1 MKSFFRSIRVLA
13 FAVFSF
19 ALLAGSATFAQTFRG
34 TILGAVS
41 DSSGAAVPGA
51 TVTIKN
57 LDTGLTRTVSTSE
70 DGSYSAPELPIG
82 NYSATAEKAGFK
94 SSVVSGVKVE
104 VSSERR
110 IDFILQPGQLA
121 QTVQVQADE
130 LPMVESTSNTLGGIL
145 ESKVATTLP
154 VNGGDY
160 QKLIFL
166 VPGVTGSPD
175 QITDSPGSFGI
186 FSVNGA
192 RGRANN
198 FLLDGTD
205 MNDGYRN
212 DPAINEAGVFGT
224 PATILP
230 ISAID
235 ELHVASNFEAEYG
248 RSAGGVVNIVTKSGG
263 NQFHGAASEF
273 FRNNALDARNFF
285 NDTSLPQNPFH
296 ANQFAGSLGGPIVKD
311 NTFFFI
317 DYEGMREVGA
327 QSTPSCV
334 PTAADIANNTPATG
348 INPVIQNLIN
358 AGKAWPTANGTGS
371 CIASPTDT
379 IQQTLVSS
387 NTVLATPFSN
397 NVNDGLIKVDHQF
410 NQNNTLTGRYF
421 IGDSEQSFPLALVG
435 GGALPNYNTFTP
447 TRVQLVSIS
456 FVSVVSPSVVNEARL
471 GWNRFAEGFY
481 SEDRHFDPAS
491 IGLNNGATGIN
502 LGMPRIDVGSF
513 PQLGASSSD
522 TRNRVDSNWHYID
535 NISWKH
541 GKHEIK
547 GGYEYRRTTVSQNF
561 NSYFK
566 GRLNFNSLNDFLAGI
581 PDGGFQYSGNANR
594 NTFEN
599 SQAIYLQD
607 SYRWSSR
614 VTVNLGL
621 RYDYYG
627 LIQEKHG
634 NFTNFNPLTGADILV
649 GQGRL
654 YQPDYN
660 NVAPR
665 VSVAWD
671 VTGRQKTVVRAGWGI
686 FYDAFSQDMFMGH
699 LPFNS
704 YYDPGPAYSG
714 AGSNPISVGSAYS
727 STPLTAGFPVFQF
740 GSPMS
745 DRFGVDQNLRTPYM
759 ENYNLNLQQQITRK
773 MTLQV
778 GYVGS
783 QGHKLLRFRDL
794 NQPDLATIQAY
805 DYHFGQNPITNVIY
819 NVGGCC
825 TPGALLGPG
834 GGAVYY
840 NYEEASGNS
849 IYNSLQA
856 SWHIDNWHG
865 LTSTFNYTWSHS
877 IDDSSDGE
885 DYVPNAAQPDNS
897 QAINKYNRGNS
908 NFDVRNRIA
917 WNFIYQLPD
926 DPGSSMKLLRN
937 GWGFSGTVT
946 IQAGQPF
953 HLNYNFQDDY
963 NGTGEFFARPDVAG
977 PIVYNQSDPNNFLQL
992 GAFAVPCTFDGLGN
1006 FATNCISV
1014 NPSNP
1019 DPTGLACDK
1028 IVIGGTTTGGTNT
1041 GGCINT
1047 MHFGSEGRNSL
1058 IGPHFRQ
1065 FDFSL
1070 FKRTQ
1075 LTERLNMEL
1084 RFEGYNILNHPNFA
1098 NPYLPNFIADAGQQG
1113 IASGPGVDLPG
1124 SPCYGVAAG
1133 RSCGALHLT
1142 ATGDVGI
1149 GYPYLGSG
1157 GPRSLQLAAKFTF

>member
-1 MKSFFRSIRVLA
+1 MNSFFRAIRTLALVAFALTVLA
-13 FAVFSF
+13 GAS
-19 ALLAGSATFAQTFRG
+19 TFAQTFRG
-34 TILGAVS
+34 TILGSVT

-57 LDTGLTRTVSTSE
+57 VDTGLVRTVTTSD
-70 DGSYSAPELPIG
+70 DGSYAAPELPIG
-82 NYSATAEKAGFK
+82 TYSVSVEKAGFK
-94 SSVVSGVKVE
+94 LGVVTGIKVE

-110 IDFILQPGQLA
+110 ADVALQIGQSA
-121 QTVQVQADE
+121 QSVEVLGEE

-145 ESKVATTLP
+145 ESKLLTSLP

-166 VPGVTGSPD
+166 VPGVAGSPD

-230 ISAID
+230 VAAIA

-248 RSAGGVVNIVTKSGG
+248 RSAGAVVNIVTKSGT
-263 NQFHGAASEF
+263 NQYHGTVSEF

-296 ANQFAGSLGGPIVKD
+296 NNQFGGSFGGPIFQDK
-311 NTFFFI
+311 TFFFV
-317 DYEGMREVGA
+317 DYEGLREVGA

-334 PTAADIANNTPATG
+334 PTAADITNNTPAGG
-348 INPVIQNLIN
+348 INPVIANLLA
-358 AGKAWPTANGTGS
+358 AGKGWPTPNGTGS
-371 CIASPTDT
+371 CIASQHDPGVATPIVQAQEPFNT
-379 IQQTLVSS
+379 I
-387 NTVLATPFSN
+387 LATPFSN
-397 NVNDGLIKVDHQF
+397 NVNGGIIKIDHQF
-410 NQNNTLTGRYF
+410 NQANTLSGRYF
-421 IGDSEQSFPLALVG
+421 LGDSEQSFPLALVG

-456 FVSVVSPSVVNEARL
+456 FVSVISPTTVNEARI

-481 SEDRHFDPAS
+481 AQDRHFDPAS
-491 IGLNNGATGIN
+491 IGLNTNAKGID
-502 LGMPRIDVGSF
+502 LGLPRFSVGSF
-513 PQLGASSSD
+513 PQLGASSTD

-541 GKHEIK
+541 GKHDIK
-547 GGYEYRRTTVSQNF
+547 AGYEFRRTTVSQNF
-561 NSYFK
+561 DSYFK
-566 GRLNFNSLNDFLAGI
+566 GRLNFGGALPLDAFLAGT
-581 PDGGFQYSGNANR
+581 PTGGFQYSGDPNR

-599 SQAIYLQD
+599 SHAIYLQD
-607 SYRWSSR
+607 SYHWSSR
-614 VTVNLGL
+614 VTLNLGL

-654 YQPDYN
+654 YQPDYK

-671 VTGRQKTVVRAGWGI
+671 VTGHQKTVVRAGFGI
-686 FYDAFSQDMFMGH
+686 FYDAYSQDMFMGH

-704 YYDPGPAYSG
+704 FYDPGAAYSG
-714 AGSNPISVGSAYS
+714 AGGNPILLANAFKS
-727 STPLTAGFPVFQF
+727 PLGATSPVFQF
-740 GSPMS
+740 ASPMV

-773 MTLQV
+773 MTLQL

-794 NQPDLATIQAY
+794 NQPTLAQIQGY
-805 DYHFGQNPITNVIY
+805 DYNLN
-819 NVGGCC
+819 GCC
-825 TPGALLGPG
+825 TPGALLGAG
-834 GGAVYY
+834 GGGIYY
-840 NYEEASGNS
+840 NYEETSGNS
-849 IYNSLQA
+849 IYNSLQT
-856 SWHIDNWHG
+856 SWHIEDWHG

-897 QAINKYNRGNS
+897 QAANRFNRGNS
-908 NFDVRNRIA
+908 NFDIRNRIA
-917 WNFIYQLPD
+917 WNFIYLIPD
-926 DPGSSMKLLRN
+926 SPGSNMKLIRN

-953 HLNYNFQDDY
+953 HLNYNFEDDY
-963 NGTGEFFARPDVAG
+963 NGTGEFFARPDVVG
-977 PIVYNQSDPNNFLQL
+977 PIVYHQNDPNNFLQL
-992 GAFAVPCTFDGLGN
+992 TSFAVPCTLDGVGT
-1006 FATNCISV
+1006 FAQNCILI
-1014 NPSNP
+1014 NPA
-1019 DPTGLACDK
+1019 TGANCTASG
-1028 IVIGGTTTGGTNT
+1028 IGPN
-1041 GGCINT
+1041 CINS
-1047 MHFGSEGRNSL
+1047 MHFGNEGRNSL

-1098 NPYLPNFIADAGQQG
+1098 NPYLPNFIADAAQQG
-1113 IASGPGVDLPG
+1113 INPNGTSA
-1124 SPCYGVAAG
+1124 
-1133 RSCGALHLT
+1133 GALHLT

-1149 GYPYLGSG
+1149 GYPFLGSG

>member
-1 MKSFFRSIRVLA
+1 MNSFFRAIRTLA
-13 FAVFSF
+13 IVAFSF
-19 ALLAGSATFAQTFRG
+19 ALIAGASTFAQTFRG
-34 TILGAVS
+34 TILGSVT

-57 LDTGLTRTVSTSE
+57 VDTGLVRTVTTSD
-70 DGSYSAPELPIG
+70 DGSYAAPELPIG
-82 NYSATAEKAGFK
+82 NYSVSVEKPGFK
-94 SSVVSGVKVE
+94 LGVVTGIRVE

-110 IDFILQPGQLA
+110 ADVALQIGQSA
-121 QTVQVQADE
+121 QTVEVRGEE
-130 LPMVESTSNTLGGIL
+130 LPMVESTSNTLGGIV
-145 ESKVATTLP
+145 ESRVVTSLP
-154 VNGGDY
+154 VNGRDY

-230 ISAID
+230 VEAID
-235 ELHVASNFEAEYG
+235 ELRVASNFEAEYG
-248 RSAGGVVNIVTKSGG
+248 RSAGAVVNVVTKSGT
-263 NQFHGAASEF
+263 NQVHGSFFEF
-273 FRNNALDARNFF
+273 FRNNALDARNYFD
-285 NDTSLPQNPFH
+285 NTSLPQNPFH
-296 ANQFAGSLGGPIVKD
+296 NNQFGGSLGGPIFKD
-311 NTFFFI
+311 KTFFFI
-317 DYEGMREVGA
+317 DYEGLREVGS

-334 PTAADIANNTPATG
+334 PTANDISFYAPVSGNTASINSVAAKILAQKGWPA
-348 INPVIQNLIN
+348 P
-358 AGKAWPTANGTGS
+358 NGSGS
-371 CIASPTDT
+371 CIGNPADGLNSDGSFKT
-379 IQQTLVSS
+379 VSS
-387 NTVLATPFSN
+387 NTTLLTPFSN
-397 NVNDGLIKVDHQF
+397 NVNGGIIKIDHNF
-410 NQNNTLTGRYF
+410 NKNNLLTGRYF
-421 IGDSEQSFPLALVG
+421 LGDSEQSFPLALVG

-456 FVSVVSPSVVNEARL
+456 LVSVMSPSAVNEVRI
-471 GWNRFAEGFY
+471 GWNRFAEGFFPQ
-481 SEDRHFDPAS
+481 DRHFDPS
-491 IGLNNGATGIN
+491 TIGLNTGATGPD
-502 LGMPRIDVGSF
+502 LGLPRINVGSL

-522 TRNRVDSNWHYID
+522 ARHRVDANWHYID

-541 GKHEIK
+541 GKHDIK
-547 GGYEYRRTTVSQNF
+547 AGYEFRRTTVSQIFDSYFRGRINF
-561 NSYFK
+561 ND
-566 GRLNFNSLNDFLAGI
+566 LAQFLAGT
-581 PDGGFQYSGNANR
+581 PHSALQYSGDSNR

-599 SQAIYLQD
+599 SHSIYLQD
-607 SYRWSSR
+607 SYRWSNR
-614 VTVNLGL
+614 VTLNLGL

-671 VTGRQKTVVRAGWGI
+671 VTGHQKTVVRAGFGI
-686 FYDAFSQDMFMGH
+686 FYDAYSQDMFEGH

-704 YYDPGPAYSG
+704 FYDPGPAYSG
-714 AGSNPISVGSAYS
+714 NAPHPTSVATGS
-727 STPLTAGFPVFQF
+727 GFQLGTGPVF
-740 GSPMS
+740 GSPSLMS

-759 ENYNLNLQQQITRK
+759 ENYNLNLQQQINRK

-778 GYVGS
+778 SYVGS

-794 NQPDLATIQAY
+794 NQPTLAQIQAY
-805 DYHFGQNPITNVIY
+805 DYHVVTDSLGNVTQ
-819 NVGGCC
+819 GGCC

-834 GGAVYY
+834 GGAIYY

-849 IYNSLQA
+849 IYNSLQT
-856 SWHIDNWHG
+856 SFRIDNWHG

-897 QAINKYNRGNS
+897 QAANRFNRGNS

-917 WNFIYQLPD
+917 WNFIYEIPNSAD
-926 DPGSSMKLLRN
+926 SRFKIIRN
-937 GWGFSGTVT
+937 GWGLNGIVTV
-946 IQAGQPF
+946 QAGQPF

-963 NGTGEFFARPDVAG
+963 NGTGEFFARPDVVG
-977 PIVYNQSDPNNFLQL
+977 PIVYHEGDPTNYLQL
-992 GAFAVPCTFDGLGN
+992 TSFAVPCTLDGIGN
-1006 FATNCISV
+1006 SAGNCISI
-1014 NPSNP
+1014 NPANP
-1019 DPTGLACDK
+1019 DPSGAACDQSA
-1028 IVIGGTTTGGTNT
+1028 GLNSMNT
-1041 GGCINT
+1041 GGCKNT
-1047 MHFGSEGRNSL
+1047 MHFGSLGRNSL
-1058 IGPHFRQ
+1058 RGPHFRQ
-1065 FDFSL
+1065 FDFSIY
-1070 FKRTQ
+1070 KKTPIG
-1075 LTERLNMEL
+1075 EHMNMEL
-1084 RFEGYNILNHPNFA
+1084 RFEAYNLFNHPNFA
-1098 NPYLPNFIADAGQQG
+1098 NPYLPNFIADAAQQG
-1113 IASGPGVDLPG
+1113 IADGTPTSACPGVQ
-1124 SPCYGVAAG
+1124 AG

-1149 GYPYLGSG
+1149 GYPFLGSG
-1157 GPRSLQLAAKFTF
+1157 GPRSLQIAAKFTF